1 LLQEPFLLLKGGLFL
16 NLFNRNFLLQWGWND
31 FFEKQILE
39 KNPEDSLLLGRVSG
53 EERGRWRVQVSEDKN
68 IWAEL
73 PGRYRRQTQ
82 SRMDLPSVG
91 DWVLCSYELK
101 QGAALVEEVLQRS
114 SCIYRQT
121 AGTSGEIQI
130 IASNMDYGFI
140 VTSANTDF
148 NIARL
153 ERYVSMILD
162 SGAIPVII
170 LTKSELAENLEKTLT
185 ELRERF
191 VGVHTY
197 AISVR
202 ENTGL
207 QEIEKYF
214 QPGKAI
220 VFVGSSGVGKST
232 LTNYLLREEV
242 QVTKEIRESDDRG
255 KHTTTARHLFRLKN
269 GAIII
274 DTPGMRD
281 LALLD
286 QEEGL
291 ETQFADLLELE
302 TQCRFNDCAHRTEP
316 GCRVLASF
324 KDGTLAQDRWDRYQK
339 LKTELDRKSS
349 KTKSSK
355 KKY

>member
-1 LLQEPFLLLKGGLFL
+1 VKADKPL
-16 NLFNRNFLLQWGWND
+16 NTANRSFLLQWGWND
-31 FFEKQILE
+31 FFEKQVLE
-39 KNPEDSLLLGRVSG
+39 KNLEDSFLLGRVTG
-53 EERGRWRVQVSEDKN
+53 EERGRWRVQVSDNKN
-68 IWAEL
+68 LWAEL

-91 DWVLCSYELK
+91 DWVLCSYEMQ
-101 QGAALVEEVLQRS
+101 QGVALVEQVLQRT

-121 AGTSGEIQI
+121 AGTSGEVQI
-130 IASNMDYGFI
+130 IASNMDYGI
-140 VTSANTDF
+140 IITSANTDF

-162 SGAIPVII
+162 SGALPVIV
-170 LTKSELAENLEKTLT
+170 LTKAELTETLEATLT
-185 ELRERF
+185 ELRDRF
-191 VGVHTY
+191 VDVPIH

-202 ENTGL
+202 EKINL
-207 QEIEKYF
+207 HEIEKYF
-214 QPGKAI
+214 QPGKAV

-242 QVTKEIRESDDRG
+242 QATKEIRESDDRG

-291 ETQFADLLELE
+291 ETQFTDLIELE

-316 GCRVLASF
+316 GCRVLTAI
-324 KDGTLAQDRWDRYQK
+324 KDGSLDQDRWNRYQK
-339 LKTELDRKSS
+339 LKLELDRKSGTA
-349 KTKSSK
+349 KFSK
-355 KKY
+355 KKK

>member
-1 LLQEPFLLLKGGLFL
+1 MFQGPFCLCGVSIPL
-16 NLFNRNFLLQWGWND
+16 NSAKKEFLLQWGWSD
-31 FFEKQILE
+31 FFENQILE
-39 KNPEDSLLLGRVSG
+39 KDRDESLLLGRVTG
-53 EERGRWRVQVSEDKN
+53 EERGRWRVQVSEDKSL
-68 IWAEL
+68 WAEL

-82 SRMDLPSVG
+82 SRMDLPSIG
-91 DWVLCSYELK
+91 DWILCNYDK
-101 QGAALVEEVLQRS
+101 NQGAALVEEVLQRAT
-114 SCIYRQT
+114 CIYRQT
-121 AGTSGEIQI
+121 AGTSGEVQI

-162 SGAIPVII
+162 SKAKPVIV
-170 LTKSELAENLEKTLT
+170 LTKSELTENLEIILK
-185 ELRERF
+185 ELSEHF
-191 VGVHTY
+191 PQVPVHS
-197 AISVR
+197 ISVR
-202 ENTGL
+202 EKTGL
-207 QEIEKYF
+207 DELDQYF
-214 QPGKAI
+214 QPGKAV

-242 QVTKEIRESDDRG
+242 QATKEIREGDDRG

-291 ETQFADLLELE
+291 EAQFADLIELE
-302 TQCRFNDCAHRTEP
+302 TQCKFSDCAHRTEP
-316 GCRVLASF
+316 GCKILAAF
-324 KDGTLAQDRWDRYQK
+324 KDGSLAQDRWNHYQK
-339 LKTELDRKSS
+339 LKLELERKTA
-349 KTKSSK
+349 KTKPK
-355 KKY
+355 RR